1 MPILLVFMRFS
12 SLFLGI
18 IMLLSLWSC
27 HGGDDMM
34 SSDVIAQN
42 DKFTVTVDSV
52 IEGGYV
58 AAAIS
63 DRHITTNY
71 EWHTEAVTALSVLEF
86 RLAINGDDNEL
97 PFSKAHY
104 ARVGRDTVCRFG
116 EAGEKVGISAGD
128 TLAGEAGVF
137 TIKVDMKPVFDSFK
151 KRGYYVGA
159 KGDTISKQDFC
170 GVWIAGKNAPLSDD
184 FRTLCS
190 EQKYKLKPTADP
202 NVYAIRLDVHKTN
215 SKTVKCRGWEIGKL
229 NEHYPQYHSGQTLVD
244 ALYNMAIDNMA
255 GGIAHNR
262 LGANE
267 AAIPIY
273 MSLAYLAPE
282 YSKTLLR
289 TGVDGDSLRRNA
301 SWPVV
306 SDHALWVVAAW
317 EVYCVT
323 GDKDW
328 LEYAFKVA
336 SKTLDDDLHLM
347 MNKPTGLMHGVFCP
361 YWDWGV
367 NVLYPR
373 WAQGAD
379 LFETM
384 AFGNNVAYQAAFE
397 TLEQMADAL
406 GRDGNDYGDVATKLK
421 ETINQKFWDE
431 NAGMYKG
438 VSYSCPNGVLLP
450 VTDNLAQAMS
460 VLFDI
465 ADDDRAETLVGKTPV
480 ANYGLAML
488 FPGLKPGDAASASD
502 AELQVMWNLAAA
514 RVGNENM
521 LRRGLGAMYR
531 AEALMGGDVEIY
543 GCYDGGPLLGGKR
556 HSVATA
562 AGNAAMIFRVMAGMN
577 FLPNGIEFDPIV
589 PECFKG
595 TKLISSFKYRHCTLD
610 ISIEGTGNDMAQML
624 VDEKPTNDNFLPDT
638 LTGRHVVRI
647 VMARTGHS
655 PQSVTLLT
663 APHLLPEMPVVAWN
677 GKFGWIMNYVATNGY
692 RIVVNGSQNYSVV
705 DSTFTAPFSSGMNVA
720 TMVSVN
726 KNGMSQMSRPYLY
739 GQGVRLFE
747 AERGNGA
754 DEAQADSTVIRIN
767 VPTSGRYYADI
778 SYANGNG
785 GLWFA
790 PGCVA
795 LVSANT
801 HYQGAV
807 VMPTV
812 GSGVWGKKAHS
823 SIIGLEL
830 VKGDNTV
837 VLKKLRQEAA
847 EGASAVKI
855 YGLRLFG
862 K

>member
-1 MPILLVFMRFS
+1 MPILLVIMRFS
-12 SLFLGI
+12 SLFLGL

-52 IEGGYV
+52 IEGDYV
-58 AAAIS
+58 AAATS

-71 EWHTEAVTALSVLEF
+71 EWRTEAQTAASVLEY

-97 PFSKAHY
+97 PFTKAHY
-104 ARVGRDTVCRFG
+104 ARAGRDTVCRFG
-116 EAGEKVGISAGD
+116 EAGERIEPSAAD
-128 TLAGEAGVF
+128 TLAGESGVF
-137 TIKVDMKPVFDSFK
+137 IVKVDMKPVFDSFK

-159 KGDTISKQDFC
+159 KGDTISKHDFR
-170 GVWIAGKNAPLSDD
+170 GVWIAGKNAPLTDD
-184 FRTLCS
+184 FRTLRS
-190 EQKYKLKPTADP
+190 EQKYKLHATADP
-202 NVYAIRLDVHKTN
+202 NVYEIRFEVHKTN
-215 SKTVKCRGWEIGKL
+215 GNTVKCRDWEIDKL

-244 ALYNMAIDNMA
+244 ALYNMAIANVAD
-255 GGIAHNR
+255 GTAHNR
-262 LGANE
+262 LEANE
-267 AAIPIY
+267 AAVPIY

-289 TGVDGDSLRRNA
+289 ASVDGDSLRRNA

-328 LEYAFKVA
+328 LDYAFEVA
-336 SKTLDDDLHLM
+336 SNTLDADLRLM

-361 YWDWGV
+361 YWNWGV

-384 AFGNNVAYQAAFE
+384 SFGNNVAYQAAFE
-397 TLEQMADAL
+397 TLGQMADAL
-406 GRDGNDYGDVATKLK
+406 GRDGNEYGDVAAKLK

-438 VSYSCPNGVLLP
+438 ASYCCPNGVLLP
-450 VTDNLAQAMS
+450 VTDNFAQAMS

-480 ANYGLAML
+480 TNYGVTMM
-488 FPGLKPGDAASASD
+488 FPGLQPADAASVSGAQ
-502 AELQVMWNLAAA
+502 LQALWNLAAA

-531 AEALMGGDVEIY
+531 AEALMGGDVEFY
-543 GCYDGGPLLGGKR
+543 GCYDGISPLLGGKHR
-556 HSVATA
+556 SVAAA

-595 TKLISSFKYRHCTLD
+595 TKLISSFKYRQCTLD

-624 VDEKPTNDNFLPDT
+624 VDEKPTSDNFLPDT

-655 PQSVTLLT
+655 PQNVTLLT

-677 GKFGWIMNYVATNGY
+677 GKFGWIMNYAATNGY

-705 DSTFTAPFSSGMNVA
+705 DSTFTAPFSSGMNLA
-720 TMVSVN
+720 TMVSIN

-739 GQGVRLFE
+739 EQGVRLFA
-747 AERGNGA
+747 AEQGNGTG
-754 DEAQADSTVIRIN
+754 EAQADSTVIKIN
-767 VPTSGRYYADI
+767 VPTSGRYYADV

-795 LVSANT
+795 LVSTNT

-807 VMPTV
+807 VMPIV

-837 VLKKLRQEAA
+837 VLKKLHPEAA
-847 EGASAVKI
+847 ASAVKI